1 MMAGPEVAAG
11 GAGAGDRGAQDSEKR
26 LAVLISGR
34 GSNLKALIDACADG
48 RVNGRIVVVISN
60 RPSAPG
66 LAHAREAG
74 IPQVVIDHRRYAD
87 REAFDRALGD
97 SLASHQPDL
106 VVLAGFMRVLT
117 PGLVRRFENRMV
129 NIHPSLLPDLRG
141 LDTHARALAA
151 GVAHHG
157 ASVHFVTTELDS
169 GPVVIQARVPVCP
182 GDTPE
187 TLAARVQAAEHRLYP
202 AAVEMICSGRVHAA
216 SDNIWCDGQQLERP
230 LLLDP
235 APEVNTPCAGTTSS

>member
-1 MMAGPEVAAG
+1 MMPGSEGA
-11 GAGAGDRGAQDSEKR
+11 AGAGNSRAPDSPKR

-48 RVNGRIVVVISN
+48 RVNARIVVVISN

-74 IPQVVIDHRRYAD
+74 IPQLVIDHRRYAD

-117 PGLVRRFENRMV
+117 PGFVRRFENRMV
-129 NIHPSLLPDLRG
+129 NIHPSLLPDFRG
-141 LDTHARALAA
+141 LDTHARALEA

-157 ASVHFVTTELDS
+157 VSVHFVTAELDS
-169 GPVVIQARVPVCP
+169 GPVIMQARVPVGP
-182 GDTPE
+182 GDTPD

-216 SDNIWCDGQQLERP
+216 GNNIWCNGQRLERP

-235 APEVNTPCAGTTSS
+235 APEVTKPCAGTS